1 MAYKLGD
8 LVVRITGDNSDF
20 KKKAGETKKQA
31 ADTGKSVGKSF
42 DLMKV
47 KTLALGSR
55 DAEVFFL
62 TRW

>member
-8 LVVRITGDNSDF
+8 LVVRITGDNADF
-20 KKKAGETKKQA
+20 KKKIGETKKE
-31 ADTGKSVGKSF
+31 ADVTGKSVGKSF

-55 DAEVFFL
+55 GAEVFFL
-62 TRW
+62 TRE